1 MKEYIEKVLHQ
12 DIKLIPFE
20 AGSRLPLT
28 LRRTYNLYRL
38 TIHGQAATLAEPVE
52 GLPLTQLRK
61 HHKQLEMITGT
72 ATSFVLKRYKE
83 EGVIFQQEASD
94 RRLVISP

>member
-61 HHKQLEMITGT
+61 HHKQVEKILAKPCVFLFDTLSAYT
-72 ATSFVLKRYKE
+72 KE
-83 EGVIFQQEASD
+83 RMVEE
-94 RRLVISP
+94 